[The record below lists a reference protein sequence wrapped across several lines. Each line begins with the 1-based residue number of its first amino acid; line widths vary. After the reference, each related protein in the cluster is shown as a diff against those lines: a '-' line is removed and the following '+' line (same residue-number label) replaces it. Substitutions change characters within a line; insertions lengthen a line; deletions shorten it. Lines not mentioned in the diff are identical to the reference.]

1 MKIADINPNIR
12 FAEEITYSSKGRNVY
27 VKDCRLFY
35 IISGIGKIF
44 VQDNELLLAK
54 NTLFYCRGGIDY
66 TINTEK
72 NLHLYSLNFELS
84 QSQRKF
90 TMPFI
95 PQDFQK
101 SNKSIPIDFCDI
113 KDSDFLNSFFILS
126 NGAEFKNSSAA
137 IVNEYSDKRLFYRET
152 CSTAL
157 KNLIIDLHKKNY
169 NNQDNSTDTIKKII
183 EYINLNYAKEIKNN
197 DLAEIAGYHEYH
209 LNRLFVRYT
218 GMSMHKYILNLRM
231 NEAKRLLLNTNMS
244 VSDIASQTGFCSNT
258 HFSTYFKKETK
269 VSPFEYRNN
278 FKNKI

>member
-66 TINTEK
+66 IINTEK
-72 NLHLYSLNFELS
+72 NLHLYSLNFDLS

-126 NGAEFKNSSAA
+126 NGAEFKNSIAA

-231 NEAKRLLLNTNMS
+231 NECKRLLLNTNMS